1 MDLVDIHR
9 SYHLTKQNF
18 SIFEVHME
26 YFLRSSRR
34 SSLNKYK
41 GIEFIAS
48 IFPTVISTEENKL
61 KKEHVETKHDTE
73 KNLRVN
79 SEIKKESK
87 YPRQMKMK
95 HDSI

>member
-1 MDLVDIHR
+1 M
-9 SYHLTKQNF
+9 
-18 SIFEVHME
+18 
-26 YFLRSSRR
+26 R

-61 KKEHVETKHDTE
+61 KKEPVETKHASE

-79 SEIKKESK
+79 SEIKNENETRL
-87 YPRQMKMK
+87 YIIYWTLP
-95 HDSI
+95 HYF